1 MAVMEKREEE
11 LRKRSKMLEAAAAA
25 DFIERVTEAEAQIKR
40 VIKELQQSGGTFKD
54 VDSARKQ
61 VPQTRFFSPTFFL
74 ISPKKGLK
82 GALRALSVGS
92 VVAWRLC

>member
-1 MAVMEKREEE
+1 MAVMEKREDE

-40 VIKELQQSGGTFKD
+40 VVKELQQSGGTFKD

-61 VPQTRFFSPTFFL
+61 VPQTLFPPLFFSFFF
-74 ISPKKGLK
+74 ISPKK
-82 GALRALSVGS
+82 RP
-92 VVAWRLC
+92 